1 MSTKRT
7 ATSHLNCLNTKKAQR
22 HMTLEIQAQ
31 AQKCDKVKPVNRI
44 PTSPASYLDLQWQY
58 IYKQTMNKNLHRF
71 SSTQT
76 DHIYVLSQKR
86 KMEIWKQYNM
96 KYQIIKNKHIATYEH
111 CYNVQCFSNL
121 SLSTGN

>member
-1 MSTKRT
+1 
-7 ATSHLNCLNTKKAQR
+7 
-22 HMTLEIQAQ
+22 MTLEIQAQ

-58 IYKQTMNKNLHRF
+58 KYKQTMNKNLHRF

-96 KYQIIKNKHIATYEH
+96 KYQIIKTNI
-111 CYNVQCFSNL
+111 
-121 SLSTGN
+121 